1 MSDIEELVAR
11 GDAEALA
18 KLAEGSDKAVAK
30 AARRGLH
37 KLRSR
42 GVKIAAPQPVREQP
56 SAKVETTAELPSLIS
71 SIDAAGE
78 RAVWLAKNDRDG
90 VVVFEAYVH
99 EQNGITQFRVTE
111 LARKQWRKLVR
122 ELSEPKPH
130 FSVAEVPADYARAEI
145 EAGYQRNQAAKRAA
159 PVEYTRARP
168 QLGKA
173 TPPAQHPALEL
184 WPQAQPVDRDA
195 LSRLHETPEIRAW
208 MPEPA
213 EIERT
218 AIKLQ
223 EVETSQLLVSP
234 QQKTAAAH
242 DALSRAVREYFADAP
257 RRERM
262 RRRLLDSAYLMHQLG
277 REEDARIARAAAD
290 GFTPEATPEESP
302 FAQKLFEKCF
312 RLPGAE
318 EAPAEEKPSGLIIPP

>member
-1 MSDIEELVAR
+1 MIDVDELVAR

-37 KLRSR
+37 KLRSK
-42 GVKIAAPQPVREQP
+42 GMKVAAPHIVREAP
-56 SAKVETTAELPSLIS
+56 SAPVHAAAAEMPSLAS

-78 RAVWLAKNDRDG
+78 RAIWLARNERDG
-90 VVVFEAYVH
+90 VLVFEAYVH
-99 EQNGITQFRVTE
+99 ELNGLTQFRVTE
-111 LARKQWRKLVR
+111 LGRKQWRKLVR

-145 EAGYQRNQAAKRAA
+145 EAAYQRNQATRRAA

-173 TPPAQHPALEL
+173 QPLGQHPALAIE
-184 WPQAQPVDRDA
+184 APVPSRED
-195 LSRLHETPEIRAW
+195 LLRLHETPECRAW

-218 AIKLQ
+218 AVKLQ

-242 DALSRAVREYFADAP
+242 DAISRAVREYFADAG

-262 RRRLLDSAYLMHQLG
+262 RKRLLDSAYLMQKLG
-277 REEDARIARAAAD
+277 READALIARGAAD
-290 GFTPEATPEESP
+290 QFTPEAATEESV
-302 FAQKLFEKCF
+302 FALQLFEKCF
-312 RLPGAE
+312 RLPGEKE
-318 EAPAEEKPSGLIIPP
+318 EEPKAEKPGGLIIPP